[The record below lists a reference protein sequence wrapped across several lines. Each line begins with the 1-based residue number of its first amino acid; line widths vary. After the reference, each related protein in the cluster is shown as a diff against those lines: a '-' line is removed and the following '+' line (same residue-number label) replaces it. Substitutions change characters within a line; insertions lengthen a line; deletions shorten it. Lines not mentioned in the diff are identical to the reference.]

1 MASEWCATQMPK
13 RVDNKI
19 VSNCTTHVY
28 GRMGSSAT
36 IDAIQD
42 SMSAKGAAADD
53 IGKLANGE
61 LYLSTEGS
69 LRPFKVRTARG
80 SQVAR
85 RVVERK

>member
-19 VSNCTTHVY
+19 VSNCTTHVC

-42 SMSAKGAAADD
+42 PMSAKGAAADD
-53 IGKLANGE
+53 IGKLSNGV
-61 LYLSTEGS
+61 YLSTEGS
-69 LRPFKVRTARG
+69 LRPFKVRTAPG

-85 RVVERK
+85 RVVEGR